1 MSDLNHS
8 KKTQLMQTQNRG
20 DEQLK
25 AQFNRLLSNAHENQH
40 KLKRFEEI
48 EFKLMAAE
56 SIEQLLLIIRDEYA
70 TLFKLDACALLLE
83 DESLSLRR
91 LIPESMRGSDK
102 QGAGRQ
108 SFLTLLN
115 FPVELEK
122 LNYLPSQ
129 ITTGVY
135 LISRHQWLIDNP
147 EIKSIAVMPLVRRG
161 KKIGVFC
168 CGSYDRERFQVHAAC
183 DFLQRLSFIMA
194 VCIENALNLELL
206 KLSTITDPLTQVHN
220 RRFFDQR
227 LPEELARSD
236 RSLKA
241 ISCLF
246 LDIDHFKSVNDT
258 YGHGVGDDVLCQ
270 VAQRIQSVLRTH
282 DVLARYGGEEFAV
295 LLPETGNS
303 EAMLVAQR
311 IVNAV
316 NKNRIVV
323 EKNVILTITISAGVS
338 TLMTEELIDDTLNN
352 LETLGMKLLSTA
364 DQALYDAKEQGRNR
378 AINAGLLALVD
389 SIGCSQKFQY

>member
-1 MSDLNHS
+1 MSHS
-8 KKTQLMQTQNRG
+8 EPSSTSQLIANVESG
-20 DEQLK
+20 DVQLR
-25 AQFNRLLSNAHENQH
+25 AQFNRLLSNAHENQL

-56 SIEQLLLIIRDEYA
+56 SIEQLLLIIRDEY
-70 TLFKLDACALLLE
+70 TQLFKLDDCTLLLE

-91 LIPESMRGSDK
+91 LIPESFQNNNADTFFS
-102 QGAGRQ
+102 
-108 SFLTLLN
+108 LLN

-122 LNYLPSQ
+122 LHYLSSQ

-135 LISRHQWLIDNP
+135 HIARHQWLMDNP
-147 EIKSIAVMPLVRRG
+147 NIQSLAVMPLIRRG

-168 CGSYDRERFQVHAAC
+168 CGSYDRNRFQAHAAC

-194 VCIENALNLELL
+194 VCVENALNLERL
-206 KLSTITDPLTQVHN
+206 KLSTMTDALTQVHN

-227 LPEELARSD
+227 LPQELARSD
-236 RSLKA
+236 RSLKD

-270 VAQRIQSVLRTH
+270 VAQRIQTVLRTH

-295 LLPETGNS
+295 LLPETGND
-303 EAMLVAQR
+303 EAMMVAQR
-311 IVNAV
+311 IITAV

-323 EKNVILTITISAGVS
+323 DKNVILTITISAGVS
-338 TLMTEELIDDTLNN
+338 TLSTENYIDDIK
-352 LETLGMKLLSTA
+352 ELGMKLLSSA

-378 AINAGLLALVD
+378 AINAGLLALLESVEY
-389 SIGCSQKFQY
+389 SQKFQF